1 MVEESVS
8 SILSMRSN
16 VVGRRGRV
24 SQEDNVWE
32 GDSEERI
39 DVSDEIEK
47 EPRGEVGLCDSTDS
61 CVKLIVLMNG
71 GEETQEHV

>member
-24 SQEDNVWE
+24 SQEDNVWD
-32 GDSEERI
+32 GEERI
-39 DVSDEIEK
+39 DVSDEIRVASK
-47 EPRGEVGLCDSTDS
+47 VYMRL
-61 CVKLIVLMNG
+61 
-71 GEETQEHV
+71 

>member
-39 DVSDEIEK
+39 DVSDEIRVASK
-47 EPRGEVGLCDSTDS
+47 VYMRL
-61 CVKLIVLMNG
+61 
-71 GEETQEHV
+71 

>member
-16 VVGRRGRV
+16 VVGRRGQV

-39 DVSDEIEK
+39 DVSDEIRVASK
-47 EPRGEVGLCDSTDS
+47 VYMRL
-61 CVKLIVLMNG
+61 
-71 GEETQEHV
+71 